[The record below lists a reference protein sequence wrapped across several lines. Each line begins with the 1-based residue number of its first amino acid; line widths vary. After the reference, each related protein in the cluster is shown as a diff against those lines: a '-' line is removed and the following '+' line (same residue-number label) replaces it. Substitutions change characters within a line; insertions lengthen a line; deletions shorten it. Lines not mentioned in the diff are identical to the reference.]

1 MSLIA
6 KSLTA
11 AEIAGASLCPCRNR
25 APAGFPKPAVNNADS
40 PDLFPRSEAIKL
52 KSRRDQI
59 SVTNPRKSPS
69 SANARHRRLARTTLC
84 ESGIRR
90 FAASTPP
97 KRGASIAAPRI

>member
-59 SVTNPRKSPS
+59 SVTSPVK
-69 SANARHRRLARTTLC
+69 ARQ
-84 ESGIRR
+84 
-90 FAASTPP
+90 
-97 KRGASIAAPRI
+97 APMHDIDGLRERHCVNRA